1 MMKHEFENLI
11 GQSISQEDYSVV
23 ENCYMYLDTL
33 FPDKAS
39 VADAYMKNGILFFRK
54 LNTEVNVRKL
64 VEYEAKIASDAT
76 KKQVQELR
84 HSSQALG
91 VCIGVLRDLNMSFES
106 EKLANLIN
114 IILASQKE
122 INVAVN
128 ELRKLYEIESL
139 YTK

>member
-1 MMKHEFENLI
+1 MMKCEFENLI

-54 LNTEVNVRKL
+54 LNTEVNVKKL

-84 HSSQALG
+84 HSSQAIG
-91 VCIGVLRDLNMSFES
+91 VCVDALRDLNLNFES
-106 EKLANLIN
+106 EKLENLVN
-114 IILASQKE
+114 ILLSSQKE

>member
-54 LNTEVNVRKL
+54 LNTEVNVKKL

-106 EKLANLIN
+106 EKIADLIN

>member
-1 MMKHEFENLI
+1 MMKCEFENLI

-39 VADAYMKNGILFFRK
+39 VADAYMKNGIFFFRK
-54 LNTEVNVRKL
+54 LNTEVNVKKL

-106 EKLANLIN
+106 EKIADLIN
-114 IILASQKE
+114 IILSSQKE

>member
-1 MMKHEFENLI
+1 MMKCEFENLI
-11 GQSISQEDYSVV
+11 GKSISQEDYDVV

-39 VADAYMKNGILFFRK
+39 VADAYMQNGIIFFRR
-54 LNTEVNVRKL
+54 LSTEVNAKRS
-64 VEYEAKIASDAT
+64 VEDERKIALNST
-76 KKQVQELR
+76 KKQIQDLR

-91 VCIGVLRDLNMSFES
+91 VCIGFLRDLNMSFES

-122 INVAVN
+122 INVVAE
-128 ELRKLYEIESL
+128 ELRKLY
-139 YTK
+139 

>member
-39 VADAYMKNGILFFRK
+39 VADAYMKNGIFFFRK
-54 LNTEVNVRKL
+54 LNTEVNVKKL

-84 HSSQALG
+84 HSSQAIG
-91 VCIGVLRDLNMSFES
+91 VCVDVLRDLNLSFES
-106 EKLANLIN
+106 EKLENLIN
-114 IILASQKE
+114 ILLSSQKE